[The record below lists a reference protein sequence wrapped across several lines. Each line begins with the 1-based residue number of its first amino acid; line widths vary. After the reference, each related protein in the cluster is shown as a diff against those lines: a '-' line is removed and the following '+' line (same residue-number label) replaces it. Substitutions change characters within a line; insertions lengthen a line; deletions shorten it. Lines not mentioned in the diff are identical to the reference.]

1 MNSGVLE
8 TISLRCRFGIAL
20 GILVSFVVAAL
31 GARLLLE
38 YGIAWRCPML
48 SVIGI
53 PCPTCGT
60 TRAFAALAEMKFVS
74 AVMFN
79 PLFVVGLMAAPIFL
93 FVRQVPEGLKR
104 KGWFIFAAAVALNWV
119 YLILYLPR

>member
-1 MNSGVLE
+1 MISGE
-8 TISLRCRFGIAL
+8 FQRDDFRKRAFIGA
-20 GILVSFVVAAL
+20 GILVAAAVVAL
-31 GARLLLE
+31 GAKLCLDFGL
-38 YGIAWRCPML
+38 AWRCPML
-48 SVIGI
+48 LVLGI
-53 PCPTCGT
+53 PCPSCGT

-104 KGWFIFAAAVALNWV
+104 KGWFVLAVVAAVNWV